1 MSEPGGDA
9 SLDALRDRIRQLDEE
24 ILARAAERLQLAR
37 EIGARKREAALPT
50 TDYSQERAVL
60 ERARR
65 SAATVG
71 LDGTL
76 AEQLVASL
84 IRAAVAA
91 QDSDRVRSA
100 ARGVGQRA
108 VIVGG
113 AGRMGRWLDRFLRD
127 QGFETGALD
136 PAAPEDE
143 RRWAGE
149 QLPSAELVVCA
160 TPPVATAALY
170 AQWTAAPP
178 QGVICDIASIK
189 TPLIAPIAA
198 LRAAGARVASIH
210 PMFGPSVTLL
220 RDCDVVICDTG
231 DTEATALVTALFAS
245 TTARLVQLPLDDHD
259 RAMADVLS
267 LAHATAIAFAT
278 ALPDVPPGVRSTT
291 FDALESLSAR
301 LVRESADV
309 YFEIQAHNPYSAAA
323 LARLRAAIDGVHG
336 AVAGHDAEGFRALL
350 AAGRRRTPE
359 R

>member
-1 MSEPGGDA
+1 MTDPA
-9 SLDALRDRIRQLDEE
+9 LDTLRDRIRQLDEE
-24 ILARAAERLQLAR
+24 ILARAAERLRLAR
-37 EIGARKREAALPT
+37 EIGARKRDAALPT
-50 TDYSQERAVL
+50 TDWSQERTVL
-60 ERARR
+60 DRARR
-65 SAATVG
+65 TAASVG

-84 IRAAVAA
+84 IRASVAA
-91 QDSDRVRSA
+91 QDTDRVRSA
-100 ARGVGQRA
+100 AHGAGQRA

-127 QGFETGALD
+127 QGYETGALD
-136 PAAPEDE
+136 PHASADEQAWAAQHL
-143 RRWAGE
+143 AT
-149 QLPSAELVVCA
+149 AELVVCA

-170 AQWTAAPP
+170 ATWTSAPP
-178 QGVICDIASIK
+178 QGVVCDIASIK

-231 DTEATALVTALFAS
+231 DAEATAAVTALFAP
-245 TTARLVQLPLDDHD
+245 TTARLVALPLDAHD

-267 LAHATAIAFAT
+267 LAHATAIAFAI
-278 ALPDVPPGVRSTT
+278 ALPDDAPGVRSTT

-309 YFEIQAHNPYSAAA
+309 YYEIQSRNPHSAAA
-323 LARLRAAIDGVHG
+323 LTRLRTAIDRVHT
-336 AVAGHDAEGFRALL
+336 AVAAQDPAAFRALL
-350 AAGRRRTPE
+350 ADGLTRTPE